1 MKRILKEQLER
12 IHRLNYGNKVIREGF
27 LDNLIGSKE
36 SDKKKADTVEPNVQ
50 KFFQT
55 LEIASQGNGITQ
67 QEKGSMTFQKEVE
80 SMQIGLILL
89 GYDLPIY
96 GVDGLF
102 GPETASAVKKF
113 KLDKDVKDIVNEAFV
128 EIGSTSYSNVKVD
141 RDSKYDEV
149 NDALLNDLQS
159 AGVSAGI
166 TITITTASTG
176 HSKYTK
182 SGKESRHGYGT
193 AVDIALLNGVGY
205 GDPKF
210 KEYGDKL
217 KDALVSM
224 GYQWN
229 NESGNSKAVLW
240 QTSTGG
246 NHFNHLHVSNK
257 EGVSG
262 SASSGSEVATPEML
276 QKLIEL
282 LKIRG
287 VKSSELD
294 AYSNINAINYSGT
307 TDNEFYIKLLEVL
320 GAPVSEENL
329 KFIYAWRQAEGKG
342 GKNNPF
348 NTTWN
353 LVGSTVFNK
362 AGVRNYLTPQD
373 GLSATV
379 KTLRNGSYNCIVN
392 GLRNDIGSDKI
403 ASCESLKTWGTGDLV
418 SKVLLAYKS
427 GAKPKIAS
435 LS

>member
-1 MKRILKEQLER
+1 
-12 IHRLNYGNKVIREGF
+12 
-27 LDNLIGSKE
+27 
-36 SDKKKADTVEPNVQ
+36 
-50 KFFQT
+50 
-55 LEIASQGNGITQ
+55 
-67 QEKGSMTFQKEVE
+67 
-80 SMQIGLILL
+80 
-89 GYDLPIY
+89 
-96 GVDGLF
+96 
-102 GPETASAVKKF
+102 
-113 KLDKDVKDIVNEAFV
+113 
-128 EIGSTSYSNVKVD
+128 
-141 RDSKYDEV
+141 
-149 NDALLNDLQS
+149 
-159 AGVSAGI
+159 
-166 TITITTASTG
+166 
-176 HSKYTK
+176 
-182 SGKESRHGYGT
+182 
-193 AVDIALLNGVGY
+193 VDIALLNGVGY

-353 LVGSTVFNK
+353 LIGSTVFNK

-379 KTLRNGSYNCIVN
+379 KTLRNGNYNCIVN

-403 ASCESLKTWGTGDLV
+403 ATCESLKTWGTGDLV
-418 SKVLLAYKS
+418 SKVLMAYKS